1 MREFLPAKPIASSD
15 RMTHSESTA
24 VSTDGESCS
33 EMFTEEMNCSLVKR
47 QALHLQKNCSLKAR
61 LVPHEEDWHLQ

>member
-15 RMTHSESTA
+15 RMTHSE
-24 VSTDGESCS
+24 TDGESCS
-33 EMFTEEMNCSLVKR
+33 EMFTEEMNRSLVKR